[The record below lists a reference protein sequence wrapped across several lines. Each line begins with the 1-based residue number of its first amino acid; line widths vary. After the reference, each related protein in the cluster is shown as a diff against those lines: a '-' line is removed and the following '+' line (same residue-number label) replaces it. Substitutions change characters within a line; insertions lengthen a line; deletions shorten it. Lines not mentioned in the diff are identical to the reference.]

1 MPDWEE
7 RSMRPMQ
14 RVMIL
19 AALIVLS
26 ISSSSAAELI
36 MVRQAGC
43 PWCAAWDRDI
53 APIYGKTDAGRRA
66 PLRTVDLR
74 ERMVISLKSP
84 IIYTPTFVLVEKG
97 REVGRIEGY
106 TGDHFFWDLLEA
118 LLQQLPAGAS
128 GALSATP

>member
-1 MPDWEE
+1 
-7 RSMRPMQ
+7 MR

-19 AALIVLS
+19 AAAIVLS

-53 APIYGKTDAGRRA
+53 APIYGKTEIGRRA
-66 PLRTVDLR
+66 PLRMFDLR
-74 ERMVISLKSP
+74 DRLLISLKSP

-97 REVGRIEGY
+97 REIGRIEGY
-106 TGDHFFWDLLEA
+106 TGDHFFWVLLET
-118 LLQQLPAGAS
+118 LLQQLPAVAS
-128 GALSATP
+128 SALSAAP